1 MEKILALFSLV
12 SVGPVLAQTSV
23 TLDGTSGNAINSNNF
38 STGTGIMLSQEF
50 FAEYLVVGGGGGG
63 VS

>member
-1 MEKILALFSLV
+1 MKKILALFSLV

-23 TLDGTSGNAINSNNF
+23 TLDVTSGNATNSNNF

-50 FAEYLVVGGGGGG
+50 FAVI
-63 VS
+63 S